1 LVEEVLVE
9 PGVGVEDFE
18 ADEAVVLPV
27 EDDEATDTGWEL
39 GRDGVAVVGDPHGS
53 TARVARPLPSSPRPS
68 MSSDGVD
75 PHIM

>member
-27 EDDEATDTGWEL
+27 EDDEAADAGGNSAGMVSL
-39 GRDGVAVVGDPHGS
+39 S
-53 TARVARPLPSSPRPS
+53 
-68 MSSDGVD
+68 
-75 PHIM
+75 